1 MSVESLSEDLR
12 ELIENNN
19 VVVFSK
25 GYCPYCTKAK
35 QLLQQN
41 NVEFIDVNPDDNQLE
56 VLGNVTGQ
64 GSVPNIWVKGTFI
77 GGCNDGP
84 ESWMGLSKCLQ
95 SGKFQELL
103 QG

>member
-1 MSVESLSEDLR
+1 MAELRDDLK
-12 ELIENNN
+12 EIIDNNN

-25 GYCPYCTKAK
+25 TTCPYCVKAK

-41 NVEFIDVNPDDNQLE
+41 NIEFVDVIPDGSQLQSLE
-56 VLGNVTGQ
+56 EVTGQ
-64 GSVPNIWVKGTFI
+64 GSVPNIWIKGTFI

-84 ESWMGLSKCLQ
+84 ENWMGLSKCLQ
-95 SGKFQELL
+95 SGKVQELL